1 MLEIDGSLGE
11 GGGQIV
17 RSSLALSLLTGRA
30 VRVRRIRAGR
40 EQPGLRR
47 QHLAAVRAAAAV
59 GAAEVEG
66 DGPGS
71 LELVFRPTGLRPGQH
86 RVSVGTAGSAVL
98 VLQTVLPP
106 LLTASAASTVT
117 VEGGTHNPHA
127 PPFEF
132 LAESFLP
139 QLRRMGA
146 RVEAILERPGFHP
159 AGGGRLRAEIRPA
172 GALRPL
178 VLERRGPEVAR
189 RAKAIVSALPRHIA
203 ERELSIVHAM
213 LRLRSDALAVVEIPE
228 EEAVGPGNAVMVSLG
243 FEAVTGVFTGFG
255 RRGVP
260 AEEVA
265 REACREAEAWLDEGV
280 PVGPRLADQ
289 LLLPMA
295 AAGGGRFRTVAPT
308 SHTRTHA
315 EVIRRFTGL
324 AVEVGRHPDGG
335 WRVDVGDGG

>member
-17 RSSLALSLLTGRA
+17 RSALALSVLTGRA
-30 VRVRRIRAGR
+30 VRLHRIRAGR
-40 EQPGLRR
+40 DRPGLRR
-47 QHLAAVRAAAAV
+47 QHLTAVRAAASV
-59 GAAEVEG
+59 GAATVEG
-66 DGPGS
+66 DEPGS
-71 LELVFRPTGLRPGQH
+71 REIVFRPSGVRPGRH
-86 RVSVGTAGSAVL
+86 RFSVGTAGSAVL

-106 LLTASAASTVT
+106 LLTASAPSTIT

-132 LAESFLP
+132 LAESFVP
-139 QLRRMGA
+139 QVRRMGP
-146 RVEAILERPGFHP
+146 RVEAILDRPGFHP

-172 GALRPL
+172 GELLPL
-178 VLERRGPEVAR
+178 VLERRGAEADR
-189 RAKAIVSALPRHIA
+189 RARAIVSALPRHIA
-203 ERELSIVHAM
+203 ERELSVVHAM
-213 LRLRSDALAVVEIPE
+213 LRLHPEALEVVEVPE
-228 EEAVGPGNAVMVSLG
+228 EEAAGPGNAVMISLA

-260 AEEVA
+260 AEDVA
-265 REACREAEAWLDEGV
+265 REACQEAETWLESGV

-295 AAGGGRFRTVAPT
+295 AAGAGAFRTVAPT

-324 AVEVGRHPDGG
+324 GVQLGPHPDGG
-335 WRVDVGDGG
+335 WRVAVGA